1 MGADIYLNSK
11 FDKNYEEVQKEID
24 ALEALFKSTNKKSLL
39 DVADGDEDNK
49 LFELTRPLLDKQY
62 SVGYFRDSY
71 NSSSLLSQLGLS
83 WSGDISKRLNDES
96 YLPVEDCKW
105 LLEEINNKRIG
116 ESVTEEPMMA
126 RLFSVLG
133 QEKTNVALDAERL
146 EYFVKKK
153 SMLVNLLL
161 DAIELDEPLYCSI

>member
-11 FDKNYEEVQKEID
+11 FNKNYNEVQKQID
-24 ALEALFKSTNKKSLL
+24 ELETLFKSTHKQTIF
-39 DVADGDEDNK
+39 DVADGNKDK

-83 WSGDISKRLNDES
+83 WSSDISKRLNDES
-96 YLPVEDCKW
+96 YLSVENCKW
-105 LLEEINNKRIG
+105 LLEEINNRRIG

-133 QEKTNVALDAERL
+133 LEKTSIALDAERL

-153 SMLVNLLL
+153 SALVNLLL

>member
-11 FDKNYEEVQKEID
+11 FDKNYNEVQKQID
-24 ALEALFKSTNKKSLL
+24 ELETLFKSTHKQTIF
-39 DVADGDEDNK
+39 DVADGDDDK

-83 WSGDISKRLNDES
+83 WSSDISKRLNEES
-96 YLPVEDCKW
+96 YLSVEDCKW
-105 LLEEINNKRIG
+105 LLDEINNRRIG
-116 ESVTEEPMMA
+116 ETVTEEPMMA

-133 QEKTNVALDAERL
+133 QEKTDVALDAERL

-161 DAIELDEPLYCSI
+161 DAIELNEPLYCSI

>member
-11 FDKNYEEVQKEID
+11 FEKNYEDVQKEID
-24 ALEALFKSTNKKSLL
+24 ALEALFKSTHKQTVL
-39 DVADGDEDNK
+39 DVADGEEDK

-83 WSGDISKRLNDES
+83 WSSDIISKLNEES
-96 YLPVEDCKW
+96 YLSVEDCKW
-105 LLEEINNKRIG
+105 FLYEINNRRIG
-116 ESVTEEPMMA
+116 ESPIEEPIMSS
-126 RLFSVLG
+126 LFNVLG
-133 QEKTNVALDAERL
+133 LEKSDVELDAEKI

-161 DAIELDEPLYCSI
+161 DAIELNEPLYCSI

>member
-11 FDKNYEEVQKEID
+11 FEKNYEEVQKEID
-24 ALEALFKSTNKKSLL
+24 ALEALFKSTHKKNVF
-39 DVADGDEDNK
+39 DVADGDDSK

-83 WSGDISKRLNDES
+83 WSSDISKRLNDRS

-105 LLEEINNKRIG
+105 LLDEINNRRIG
-116 ESVTEEPMMA
+116 ETVTEEPMMA

-133 QEKTNVALDAERL
+133 QEKTDVALDAERL

>member
-11 FDKNYEEVQKEID
+11 FEKNYEEVQKEID
-24 ALEALFKSTNKKSLL
+24 ELEALFKSTHKQTLL
-39 DVADGDEDNK
+39 DVADDEEDK

-83 WSGDISKRLNDES
+83 WSSDIISKLNEES
-96 YLPVEDCKW
+96 YLSVEDCKW
-105 LLEEINNKRIG
+105 FLYEINNRRIG
-116 ESVTEEPMMA
+116 ESPIEEPVMSS
-126 RLFSVLG
+126 LFNALG
-133 QEKTNVALDAERL
+133 LEKSDVELDAEKI

-161 DAIELDEPLYCSI
+161 DAIELNEPLYCSI

>member
-11 FDKNYEEVQKEID
+11 FEKNYEEVQKEID
-24 ALEALFKSTNKKSLL
+24 ELEALFKSTHKQSLL
-39 DVADGDEDNK
+39 DVADGKEDK

-83 WSGDISKRLNDES
+83 WSSDIISKLNEES
-96 YLPVEDCKW
+96 YLSVEDCKW
-105 LLEEINNKRIG
+105 FLYEINNRRIG
-116 ESVTEEPMMA
+116 ESPIEEPVMSS
-126 RLFSVLG
+126 LFNALG
-133 QEKTNVALDAERL
+133 LEKSDVELDAEKI

-161 DAIELDEPLYCSI
+161 DAIELNEPLYCSI

>member
-11 FDKNYEEVQKEID
+11 FEKNYEEVQKEID
-24 ALEALFKSTNKKSLL
+24 ELEALFKSTHKQTLL
-39 DVADGDEDNK
+39 DVADGKEDK
-49 LFELTRPLLDKQY
+49 LFKLTRPLLDKQY

-83 WSGDISKRLNDES
+83 WSSDIISKLNEES
-96 YLPVEDCKW
+96 YLSVEDCKW
-105 LLEEINNKRIG
+105 FLYEINNRRIG
-116 ESVTEEPMMA
+116 ESPIEEPVMSS
-126 RLFSVLG
+126 LFNALG
-133 QEKTNVALDAERL
+133 LEKSDVELDAEKI

-161 DAIELDEPLYCSI
+161 DAIELNEPLYCSI

>member
-11 FDKNYEEVQKEID
+11 FEKNYEEVQKEID
-24 ALEALFKSTNKKSLL
+24 ELEALFKSTHKQNLL
-39 DVADGDEDNK
+39 DVADGEEDK

-83 WSGDISKRLNDES
+83 WSSDIISKLNEES
-96 YLPVEDCKW
+96 YLSVEDCKW
-105 LLEEINNKRIG
+105 FLYEINNRRIG
-116 ESVTEEPMMA
+116 ESPIEEPVMSS
-126 RLFSVLG
+126 LFNALG
-133 QEKTNVALDAERL
+133 LEKSDVELDAEKI

-161 DAIELDEPLYCSI
+161 DAIELNEPLYCSI

>member
-11 FDKNYEEVQKEID
+11 FEKNYDEVQKQID
-24 ALEALFKSTNKKSLL
+24 ELEALFKSTHKQTIL
-39 DVADGDEDNK
+39 DAADGNDDE

-71 NSSSLLSQLGLS
+71 NESSLLSQLGLS
-83 WSGDISKRLNDES
+83 WSSDIGSRLNEKS
-96 YLPVEDCKW
+96 CLSVEDCKW
-105 LLEEINNKRIG
+105 LLYEINNRRIG
-116 ESVTEEPMMA
+116 ESVTEEPVMS
-126 RLFSVLG
+126 RLLSVLG
-133 QEKTNVALDAERL
+133 MEKTDTSLDAERL

-153 SMLVNLLL
+153 SNFTNLLL

>member
-11 FDKNYEEVQKEID
+11 FNKNYEEVQKQID
-24 ALEALFKSTNKKSLL
+24 DLEALFKSTHKQTVF
-39 DVADGDEDNK
+39 DVADGDNDK

-62 SVGYFRDSY
+62 AVGYFRDSY

-83 WSGDISKRLNDES
+83 WSSDVGSRLDNDCCLS
-96 YLPVEDCKW
+96 VEDCKW
-105 LLEEINNKRIG
+105 LLDEINNRRIG
-116 ESVTEEPMMA
+116 ESVTEEPMMS

-133 QEKTNVALDAERL
+133 MEKTDTSLDAERL

-153 SMLVNLLL
+153 SMLTNLLL
-161 DAIELDEPLYCSI
+161 DAIEMNEPLYCSI

>member
-11 FDKNYEEVQKEID
+11 FEKNYEEVQKEID
-24 ALEALFKSTNKKSLL
+24 ELEALFKSTHKQTLL
-39 DVADGDEDNK
+39 DVADGKEDK

-83 WSGDISKRLNDES
+83 WSSDIISKLNEES
-96 YLPVEDCKW
+96 YLSVEDCKW
-105 LLEEINNKRIG
+105 FLYEINNRRIG
-116 ESVTEEPMMA
+116 ESPIEEPVMSS
-126 RLFSVLG
+126 LFNALG
-133 QEKTNVALDAERL
+133 LEKSDVELDAEKI

-161 DAIELDEPLYCSI
+161 DAIELNEPLYCSI

>member
-11 FDKNYEEVQKEID
+11 FEKNYEDVQKEID
-24 ALEALFKSTNKKSLL
+24 TLEALFKSTHKQTVL
-39 DVADGDEDNK
+39 DVADGEEDK

-83 WSGDISKRLNDES
+83 WSHDIGKRLNEKS
-96 YLPVEDCKW
+96 CLSVEDCKW
-105 LLEEINNKRIG
+105 FLYEINNRRIG
-116 ESVTEEPMMA
+116 ESPTEEPIMSS
-126 RLFSVLG
+126 LFNVLG
-133 QEKTNVALDAERL
+133 LEKSDVELDAEKI

-161 DAIELDEPLYCSI
+161 DAIELNEPLYCSI

>member
-11 FDKNYEEVQKEID
+11 FEKNYEDVQKEID
-24 ALEALFKSTNKKSLL
+24 ALEALFKSTHKQTVL
-39 DVADGDEDNK
+39 DVADGEEDK

-83 WSGDISKRLNDES
+83 WSHDIGKRLNKES
-96 YLPVEDCKW
+96 CLSVEDCKW
-105 LLEEINNKRIG
+105 LLYEINNRRIG
-116 ESVTEEPMMA
+116 ESPTEEPIMSS
-126 RLFSVLG
+126 LFNVLG
-133 QEKTNVALDAERL
+133 LEKSDVELDAEKI

-161 DAIELDEPLYCSI
+161 DAIELNEPLYCSI

>member
-11 FDKNYEEVQKEID
+11 FEKNYNEVQKEID
-24 ALEALFKSTNKKSLL
+24 ELEALFKSTHKQTIF
-39 DVADGDEDNK
+39 DVADGNDDK

-83 WSGDISKRLNDES
+83 WSSDISKRLDDGS
-96 YLPVEDCKW
+96 YLSVEDCKW
-105 LLEEINNKRIG
+105 LLEEINNRRIG
-116 ESVTEEPMMA
+116 ETVTEEPMMA

-133 QEKTNVALDAERL
+133 QEKTDVALDAERL

-161 DAIELDEPLYCSI
+161 DAIELNEPLYCSI

>member
-11 FDKNYEEVQKEID
+11 FNKNYNEVQKQID
-24 ALEALFKSTNKKSLL
+24 ELEALFKSTHKQTIF
-39 DVADGDEDNK
+39 DVADGIKDE

-83 WSGDISKRLNDES
+83 WSSDISKRLNEES
-96 YLPVEDCKW
+96 YLSVEDCKW
-105 LLEEINNKRIG
+105 LLQEINNRRIG
-116 ESVTEEPMMA
+116 ESVTEEPMMS

-133 QEKTNVALDAERL
+133 MEKTETSLDAERL

-153 SMLVNLLL
+153 SMLTNLLI